1 MTKTSLDNVTTAHNA
16 WLSALRFYSED
27 LVIMKNRL
35 TEIAGKYTNHDVGK
49 MIEHYQNQFIV
60 QQDNI
65 ARLAHDI
72 NATVSAMSAQAKK
85 SGTGHVDAAF
95 AGSFRDLGE
104 RYLAEEKTVNE
115 LRADFNQFSSV
126 WM

>member
-1 MTKTSLDNVTTAHNA
+1 MTKTSLNNVTTAHNA

-27 LVIMKNRL
+27 LDIMKNRL
-35 TEIAGKYTNHDVGK
+35 TEIAGKYTSPEVGK

-65 ARLAHDI
+65 SRLAHDI
-72 NATVSAMSAQAKK
+72 NSTVSAMSAQAKE

-95 AGSFRDLGE
+95 ADSFRDLGE
-104 RYLAEEKTVNE
+104 RYLTEEKTVNE